1 MEPWLRG
8 LGVVPGDRVVGYLPN
23 TRVPVVADQDARR
36 AWLEPHLWAAL
47 RARIDATTAERQ
59 ARWTQPAT
67 R

>member
-8 LGVVPGDRVVGYLPN
+8 LGVVADR
-23 TRVPVVADQDARR
+23 DARR

-47 RARIDATTAERQ
+47 RARIDATAAERQ